1 MPPANGASVIVS
13 ALKAQWRLVF
23 VVAFFIFGALFVS
36 FLYEP
41 RKLEVG
47 SQFYNIDYAS
57 TAAKREMG
65 LSNRDSLPDDT
76 AMLFDFGKPGKY
88 CIWMKDMR
96 FSIDIL
102 WVNANRQIVEMRQNV
117 PPDSYP
123 ESFCPAEES
132 SYVIELNAGEALRS
146 GVSEGERISF

>member
-1 MPPANGASVIVS
+1 MP
-13 ALKAQWRLVF
+13 
-23 VVAFFIFGALFVS
+23 

-47 SQFYNIDYAS
+47 SQLYNIEYAS
-57 TAAKREMG
+57 TAAKREIG

-76 AMLFDFGKPGKY
+76 AMLFDFGKTGKY
-88 CIWMKDMR
+88 CIWMKDMN
-96 FSIDIL
+96 FPIDIL
-102 WVNANRQIVEMRQNV
+102 WVDGDRKVTEIRQNV

-123 ESFCPAEES
+123 ESFCPADDVV
-132 SYVIELNAGEALRS
+132 YVIELKAGEVSRS

>member
-1 MPPANGASVIVS
+1 MIVS

-23 VVAFFIFGALFVS
+23 IVAFFLFAALFVP

-47 SQFYNIDYAS
+47 SQLYNIQYAN
-57 TAAKREMG
+57 TPAKREKG

-76 AMLFDFGKPGKY
+76 AMIFDFGKPGKY
-88 CIWMKDMR
+88 CIWMKDMN
-96 FSIDIL
+96 FPIDIL
-102 WVNANRQIVEMRQNV
+102 WVNADGQVIELRQNV

-123 ESFCPAEES
+123 ESFCPADDA
-132 SYVIELNAGEALRS
+132 SYVIELNAGQVSRS
-146 GVSEGERISF
+146 GISEGERVRF